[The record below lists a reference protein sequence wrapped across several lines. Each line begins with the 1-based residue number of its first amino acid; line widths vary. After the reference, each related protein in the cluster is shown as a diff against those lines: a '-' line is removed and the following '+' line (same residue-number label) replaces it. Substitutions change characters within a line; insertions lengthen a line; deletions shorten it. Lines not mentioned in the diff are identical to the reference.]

1 MLWEL
6 KMRPHSISAFGDSS
20 FESVAN
26 GKGAVG
32 ISPH

>member
-6 KMRPHSISAFGDSS
+6 KMRPCLISAFGGSPS
-20 FESVAN
+20 ESVAN
-26 GKGAVG
+26 GRGAVG

>member
-6 KMRPHSISAFGDSS
+6 KMRPCLISAFGGSP
-20 FESVAN
+20 ESVAN
-26 GKGAVG
+26 GRGAVG